1 MDTTKTIAMPSMLCL
16 TLLFIIYYRFS
27 RKSKK
32 DSNKSKVEIKPEE
45 IHEDDNKEEL
55 NKKSEEEENEEEKE
69 EQEEKEEKEDN
80 EEKEEKEEKEEE
92 KEDNDEQEEQ
102 EEENEEEIQNWKMTS
117 NMLFDKFCE
126 YIQKNKLVSVDAI
139 AEKLNKS
146 KEDTIKFLRELEKE
160 GKTQGF
166 LGDDGEYFFLTMK
179 ELELLN
185 NILINSKKKRIKE
198 EELQEQFDE
207 IIKERDELLF

>member
-55 NKKSEEEENEEEKE
+55 NKKSEEEENEEVKE

-185 NILINSKKKRIKE
+185 NILIKSKKKRIKE

>member
-1 MDTTKTIAMPSMLCL
+1 MDSTKTIALPSMVCL
-16 TLLFIIYYRFS
+16 TLIFLIYYKFYS

-32 DSNKSKVEIKPEE
+32 DSNKSKVEINTEE

-55 NKKSEEEENEEEKE
+55 NKKSEEDENEEEKE

-80 EEKEEKEEKEEE
+80 EEKEEKEEEKEE
-92 KEDNDEQEEQ
+92 KEDNEEQ
-102 EEENEEEIQNWKMTS
+102 EEEEDEEEIKNWKMTS
-117 NMLFDKFCE
+117 NTLFEKFCE

-166 LGDDGEYFFLTMK
+166 LGEDGEYFFLTMK

-185 NILINSKKKRIKE
+185 NLLKSSKNKKMNE
-198 EELQEQFDE
+198 EELQKQFDE
-207 IIKERDELLF
+207 IIKEREDSLF

>member
-1 MDTTKTIAMPSMLCL
+1 
-16 TLLFIIYYRFS
+16 
-27 RKSKK
+27 
-32 DSNKSKVEIKPEE
+32 
-45 IHEDDNKEEL
+45 
-55 NKKSEEEENEEEKE
+55 
-69 EQEEKEEKEDN
+69 
-80 EEKEEKEEKEEE
+80 
-92 KEDNDEQEEQ
+92 
-102 EEENEEEIQNWKMTS
+102 
-117 NMLFDKFCE
+117 MLFDKFCE

-207 IIKERDELLF
+207 IIQERDELLF

>member
-1 MDTTKTIAMPSMLCL
+1 MDSTKTIALPSMVCL
-16 TLLFIIYYRFS
+16 TLIFLIYYKFYS

-55 NKKSEEEENEEEKE
+55 NKKSEEDEEE
-69 EQEEKEEKEDN
+69 EEKEEKEDN
-80 EEKEEKEEKEEE
+80 EE
-92 KEDNDEQEEQ
+92 Q
-102 EEENEEEIQNWKMTS
+102 EEEEDEEETKNWKMTS
-117 NMLFDKFCE
+117 NMLFEKFCD

-166 LGDDGEYFFLTMK
+166 LGEDGEYFFLTMK

>member
-1 MDTTKTIAMPSMLCL
+1 MDSSKTVVIPSMVCI
-16 TLLFIIYYRFS
+16 TLLFMIYYKFLR
-27 RKSKK
+27 RKFRD
-32 DSNKSKVEIKPEE
+32 DSNKPKVELKSEE
-45 IHEDDNKEEL
+45 INEDNFKEEL
-55 NKKSEEEENEEEKE
+55 NKKSEEEEKE
-69 EQEEKEEKEDN
+69 EQEEKDEN
-80 EEKEEKEEKEEE
+80 EEQE
-92 KEDNDEQEEQ
+92 EQEEQ
-102 EEENEEEIQNWKMTS
+102 EEENEEEIKNWKMTS
-117 NMLFDKFCE
+117 NMLFEKFCE

-166 LGDDGEYFFLTMK
+166 LGEDGEYFFLTMK

-185 NILINSKKKRIKE
+185 NILINPKKKRISE

-207 IIKERDELLF
+207 IIKERDDLLF